1 MYLLLRKKEECRKRK
16 REKTLLIDKH
26 RDIEEVD
33 GRYKKTEHE
42 NEKE

>member
-16 REKTLLIDKH
+16 WAKTLLIDKH

-33 GRYKKTEHE
+33 GRQKKTEHE